1 MIGNGH
7 NNKEGRGHME
17 QCVDDI
23 EGIVYLD
30 HDGFIDTDYYIEAS
44 IKIMDEAAMERG
56 QNPRQIN
63 TNDAFALYRRVYN
76 ALFRPEHRKLAT
88 ADGGAA
94 RFLPGC
100 NVTYNTENL
109 LRLMNI
115 YRALCIEYDSLPS
128 VDGLTLLTGVDMA
141 SYEKYVTGARQFV
154 QNIRKDNIQNKLQS
168 FPIGVV
174 TLANNDIDT
183 GLCYTRQNIA
193 DKATVNKALSF
204 SDLVKIGEKTG
215 AQLSDN
221 SSGEVDAGSGDNSKN
236 LP

>member
-1 MIGNGH
+1 MPEVNI
-7 NNKEGRGHME
+7 
-17 QCVDDI
+17 DT
-23 EGIVYLD
+23 
-30 HDGFIDTDYYIEAS
+30 DGYINTDYYINAA
-44 IKIMDEAAMERG
+44 IDIMNRGAEERG

-76 ALFRPEHRKLAT
+76 ALFRPEHRRLAT

-168 FPIGVV
+168 FPIGIV

-183 GLCYTRQNIA
+183 GLCYNRQNIT
-193 DKATVNKALSF
+193 DRATVSKALNF
-204 SDLVKIGEKTG
+204 SDLVRIGENVTSKDNVSQLET
-215 AQLSDN
+215 AQTQDIVAD
-221 SSGEVDAGSGDNSKN
+221 G
-236 LP
+236 